1 MNLMNKFYKIGPPP
15 PTDINTVWTTSKF
28 GMICLSNLKQ
38 LGELSHPVGSYNCT
52 KVYII
57 ESNNFSK
64 NKGNENFPINPSKTN
79 LSTTKMGK

>member
-15 PTDINTVWTTSKF
+15 PPTDINTVWTTSKL

-38 LGELSHPVGSYNCT
+38 IRELSHPVGSYNCT

-57 ESNNFSK
+57 ES
-64 NKGNENFPINPSKTN
+64 
-79 LSTTKMGK
+79 TTLAKIREMRISQ